1 MTSSIRLAAAALVVV
16 AGAGCGTATSSPA
29 AEDPGP
35 AERPT
40 AVPAAEG
47 LVTTTYAVL
56 VLDDTPG
63 DQPKVCF
70 GAAAASDPPQCQGV
84 PMAGWDWAEHEGTYE
99 TRGEVRYGDYL
110 LTGTFDGTTL
120 TVTDAVTGAD
130 APARPGTESPCVT
143 PWPEPA
149 GGWVPADPERSGERS
164 FQELQRMA
172 QEREDFALL
181 WVDQPINP
189 AYHLMLAGESGIEI
203 ESQMNDPR
211 QEIVNVQVTGDP
223 VAAEADLRTVW
234 GGSLCVT
241 QVQHT
246 EKELLAAQQE
256 TTDLPGFQGSS
267 GITIDNRGEL
277 MVTYDD
283 GSYQRW
289 LDATYGAGTVVVTS
303 ALTPVGQPAPTSG

>member
-1 MTSSIRLAAAALVVV
+1 MRRLWILLGGLVLT
-16 AGAGCGTATSSPA
+16 AAGCGTATSSPE

-40 AVPAAEG
+40 AVPAAGG

-63 DQPKVCF
+63 DRPRLCLGGV
-70 GAAAASDPPQCQGV
+70 ADSDPPQCQGI
-84 PMAGWDWAEHEGTYE
+84 PIAGWDWTEHEGTYE
-99 TRGEVRYGDYL
+99 TRGDVRYGSYA

-120 TVTDAVTGAD
+120 TVIDAVSGVD
-130 APARPGTESPCVT
+130 APARPETEESFVT
-143 PWPEPA
+143 PCPEPA
-149 GGWVPADPERSGERS
+149 AGWVPADPERSGERS

-172 QEREDFALL
+172 QARDDFALL
-181 WVDQPINP
+181 WVDQSINP
-189 AYHLMLAGESGIEI
+189 AHDRLLAGASGIDI
-203 ESQMNDPR
+203 ELQLNDPR
-211 QEIVNVQVTGDP
+211 QQIVNIQVTGDP
-223 VAAEADLRTVW
+223 VSADADFRTVW

-267 GITIDNRGEL
+267 GTTMDNRGEL
-277 MVTYDD
+277 TVTYDD

-289 LDATYGAGTVVVTS
+289 LDATYGEGAIVVTS